1 VKEDPLRCR
10 TRSLEAATEQWD
22 RRHVPELIGAEWT
35 SLEIAKLAV
44 SVVTPLLLVGIG
56 FVINR
61 GVRRIENVEWGNR
74 KLIERR
80 ISLYDA
86 MAPKLNDL
94 YCFFR
99 CVGSFRE
106 IDPPTALKRKRELDS
121 YFHVNRFLFSP
132 DFATQ
137 YHGFMDACF
146 ETYTGGGEDAKL
158 KSDVEE
164 QAFERGAE
172 HWDPSWTNYFVSDG
186 RDLTNAGEIRSRYES
201 LMASFSRD
209 LGVLSTQGR

>member
-1 VKEDPLRCR
+1 
-10 TRSLEAATEQWD
+10 
-22 RRHVPELIGAEWT
+22 VPEPIAAEWT

-80 ISLYDA
+80 ISLYDE

-106 IDPPTALKRKRELDS
+106 IDPPTALKRKRELDRS
-121 YFHVNRFLFSP
+121 FHVNRFLFSP
-132 DFATQ
+132 DFTTQ
-137 YHGFMDACF
+137 YHDFMDACF

-158 KSDVEE
+158 KSDVDE
-164 QAFERGAE
+164 QAFERGPE
-172 HWDPSWTNYFVSDG
+172 HWDSSWTKYFVSDG
-186 RDLTNAGEIRSRYES
+186 RALTNAGEIRSRYES

-209 LGVLSTQGR
+209 LGVLPTRGG